1 MASAGLTNLLA
12 MFYRLLCV
20 CFSVAWC
27 VNVGAKEVPALQ
39 LAKTYQA
46 VTAQKELDLKEYWV
60 SEKLDGVRAYWD
72 GKSLVSRGGNAIH
85 APDWFV
91 AGLPKDVV
99 VDGGLWIARG
109 KFELASGTVRKKQ
122 PDDAEWKLVSYCS
135 FELPKHGGVF
145 DQRVAEMRRV
155 VKDQS
160 TPWLKAVE
168 QFRVKGLE
176 ELQQRLDQVVAAG
189 AEGLMLHKG
198 SASYQ
203 ARRTNDL
210 VKFKPLNDAEA
221 MVVAHIEG
229 KGKYQGMLG
238 ALVVEM
244 PDGTRFKIGSGLSD
258 AERKSPP
265 PVGATVTYQFNG
277 LTTNGIPRFARFL
290 RLRVA
295 D

>member
-1 MASAGLTNLLA
+1 
-12 MFYRLLCV
+12 MFYRFLSV
-20 CFSVAWC
+20 CLFVAC
-27 VNVGAKEVPALQ
+27 CANVGAKEVPALQ

-46 VTAQKELDLKEYWV
+46 VTAQKELNLEEYWV

-72 GKSLVSRGGNAIH
+72 GKGLMSRGGNPIH
-85 APDWFV
+85 APSWFV

-99 VDGGLWIARG
+99 MDGELWIARG
-109 KFELASGTVRKKQ
+109 KFELVSGTVRKNQ
-122 PDDAEWKLVSYCS
+122 PDDSEWKLVSYCI
-135 FELPKHGGVF
+135 FDLPKHGGVF

-155 VKDQS
+155 VKAQK
-160 TPWLKAVE
+160 TPWFRAVE
-168 QFRVKGLE
+168 QFRVKDLE
-176 ELQQRLDQVVAAG
+176 ELQLRLDQVVAAG

-198 SASYQ
+198 SATYQ

-221 MVVAHIEG
+221 VVVAHIEG

-244 PDGTRFKIGSGLSD
+244 PDGKRFKIGSGLSD
-258 AERKSPP
+258 QERKSPP
-265 PVGATVTYQFNG
+265 AVGDTVTYQFNG
-277 LTTNGIPRFARFL
+277 LTKNGIPRFARFL
-290 RLRVA
+290 RVHVV